1 MAALHPPLV
10 SHPPFNFAPGCTNG
24 PKDWVQ
30 KNGLNISSSKRHS
43 PFIYVY
49 PLKSANKSS
58 LPPGSGCKKGWVRKK
73 IFEVGPKKE
82 ECEKGGGCEKKFSGA
97 PHVHLCK
104 ILCTPLPAV
113 HVHVRYSNVV
123 FVYFSIEIMWELI
136 GMDFLNFVSKIIKL
150 WIFKLGCEKISAF
163 LFS

>member
-82 ECEKGGGCEKKFSGA
+82 ECEKGGGCEKVGAVRFRTRVRKKFFGRFA
-97 PHVHLCK
+97 PAPTFEKSC
-104 ILCTPLPAV
+104 IRPCLPG
-113 HVHVRYSNVV
+113 
-123 FVYFSIEIMWELI
+123 FPP
-136 GMDFLNFVSKIIKL
+136 
-150 WIFKLGCEKISAF
+150 
-163 LFS
+163 

>member
-1 MAALHPPLV
+1 MTEVHTTYYVYKTIGVYRVGLVAALHPPLV

-82 ECEKGGGCEKKFSGA
+82 ECEKGGGCEMVRKGGCGPVSHPGAKKIFRA
-97 PHVHLCK
+97 LRARTHL
-104 ILCTPLPAV
+104 
-113 HVHVRYSNVV
+113 
-123 FVYFSIEIMWELI
+123 
-136 GMDFLNFVSKIIKL
+136 
-150 WIFKLGCEKISAF
+150 
-163 LFS
+163 